1 MRLSKIQVHLSHNNP
16 MQRYRLGAEWMAYV
30 VEKDLGALVNSHLNM
45 CPQCAQTARK
55 ASGILA
61 CISNSVASRSGDAIV
76 PLYLAAPGVAC
87 SDWGPSLQGRY

>member
-61 CISNSVASRSGDAIV
+61 CISQQERGCNCSSIPGCTWSSVFR
-76 PLYLAAPGVAC
+76 L
-87 SDWGPSLQGRY
+87 GPFSTRKILR